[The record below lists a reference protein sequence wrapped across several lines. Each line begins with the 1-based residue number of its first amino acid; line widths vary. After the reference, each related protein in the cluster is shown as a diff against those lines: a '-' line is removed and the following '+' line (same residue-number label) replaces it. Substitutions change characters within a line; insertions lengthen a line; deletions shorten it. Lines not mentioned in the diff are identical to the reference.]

1 MRDVGKGSNL
11 KGFEQVKAIKL
22 IPKLMTVDDDL
33 LTPTRRFLFFEQC
46 VIF

>member
-22 IPKLMTVDDDL
+22 IPKLMTVEDDL
-33 LTPTRRFLFFEQC
+33 LTPTRRFLFFEL
-46 VIF
+46 